1 MDAASSGQSASRRP
15 STGAGSGAGDTV
27 TRGLQKMFAAIAD
40 EPIPDDF
47 MRLLDEIDE
56 RVKKAPGGDHA

>member
-1 MDAASSGQSASRRP
+1 MDAASTGQGFRRGP
-15 STGAGSGAGDTV
+15 DMGAGTGAGDTV

-47 MRLLDEIDE
+47 LRLLDEIDE
-56 RVKKAPGGDHA
+56 RVKKVPGGNLA

>member
-1 MDAASSGQSASRRP
+1 MDAASSGHSVGHRP
-15 STGAGSGAGDTV
+15 GIGATRGAGDTV

-47 MRLLDEIDE
+47 LRLLDEIDE
-56 RVKKAPGGDHA
+56 RVKKAPGNQA

>member
-1 MDAASSGQSASRRP
+1 MDAASSGPQPTRGPRP
-15 STGAGSGAGDTV
+15 GAAGGAGDTV

-47 MRLLDEIDE
+47 LRLLDEIDA
-56 RVKKAPGGDHA
+56 RVKKVPGSNQS